1 MAFYSYVYTLGCSR
15 ILPVEHMILDMKAG
29 GDVSEEK
36 QIPFSQEIGSQTM
49 ALITLVEWW
58 RTKSLYSL
66 WVAWMNYYLL
76 NLLITK

>member
-36 QIPFSQEIGSQTM
+36 QKPFSQEIGSQTM
-49 ALITLVEWW
+49 ALITLVEW
-58 RTKSLYSL
+58 
-66 WVAWMNYYLL
+66 
-76 NLLITK
+76 